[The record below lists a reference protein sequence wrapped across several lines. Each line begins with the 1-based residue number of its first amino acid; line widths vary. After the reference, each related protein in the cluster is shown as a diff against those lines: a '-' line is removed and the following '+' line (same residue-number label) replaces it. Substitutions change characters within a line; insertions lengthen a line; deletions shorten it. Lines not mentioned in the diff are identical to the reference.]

1 MVLYQMYLMI
11 ILQVIDLFMNITHV
25 WEKVSMYLKL
35 EMIMEN
41 EHWST
46 MVVLLWN
53 KIILLNVNFD
63 CSLASFK
70 QKIRYNLSSL

>member
-1 MVLYQMYLMI
+1 MVLYQMYSMI
-11 ILQVIDLFMNITHV
+11 TLHVIDLFMNTTHV

-46 MVVLLWN
+46 MVVCYGTKLYFWMS
-53 KIILLNVNFD
+53 ILTVL
-63 CSLASFK
+63 
-70 QKIRYNLSSL
+70 